1 MRLKQHESAHALP
14 SGEEERE
21 VFVSCA
27 VTKLPTVC
35 LPYVHTVA
43 ELRPKPVVFT
53 SQVMACC
60 AYANMEPG
68 DPSLPFPPGCLHHFA
83 FMLTI

>member
-1 MRLKQHESAHALP
+1 MAVPHQLTPMYLKQCESVLTLP

-35 LPYVHTVA
+35 QEHVQTVGEVQIKRIKYVIY
-43 ELRPKPVVFT
+43 LI
-53 SQVMACC
+53 
-60 AYANMEPG
+60 
-68 DPSLPFPPGCLHHFA
+68 CLHH
-83 FMLTI
+83 T